1 VGLLSEYSCPVLVK
15 IYFPADAEVNQDEL
29 ISILESET
37 LTYAVAETQKTV
49 ELGYKV
55 SSAPVIK
62 NLSKTAYTNIL
73 YMPYV
78 AQFNSFAKFD
88 SLSVKT
94 LKVAMGKNAESRN
107 KLNYLVSHL
116 SNDRGVIGFRT
127 YLNEQNNELIAISYV
142 DSMTNAQIVF
152 QSLNSDTLSFNK
164 RDGTKGKIV
173 NIFRFENDTVIPN

>member
-1 VGLLSEYSCPVLVK
+1 
-15 IYFPADAEVNQDEL
+15 
-29 ISILESET
+29 
-37 LTYAVAETQKTV
+37 
-49 ELGYKV
+49 
-55 SSAPVIK
+55 
-62 NLSKTAYTNIL
+62 
-73 YMPYV
+73 MPYV

-127 YLNEQNNELIAISYV
+127 YLNGHDNEIIAISYV
-142 DSMTNAQIVF
+142 DSMTNAQNVF